1 MARVFNFPILLGQA
15 VPLRSPTI
23 LFPLIFHNSNPP
35 TWVPDTNFSTRTG
48 YFISFGVVDC
58 IDVFTRKIYKD
69 IVVDSL
75 KYCCENKGM
84 ILFGWCIMSNHIH
97 LIFGVEDVFLEPPS
111 DNILAQPIRYHKY
124 KKNDISGDFELVEK
138 SYAQYVPVSYTH
150 LTLPT
155 SDLV

>member
-1 MARVFNFPILLGQA
+1 M
-15 VPLRSPTI
+15 
-23 LFPLIFHNSNPP
+23 
-35 TWVPDTNFSTRTG
+35 
-48 YFISFGVVDC
+48 VDC

-84 ILFGWCIMSNHIH
+84 ILFGWRIISNHIH

-124 KKNDISGDFELVEK
+124 KKNDISGDFELVENPMH
-138 SYAQYVPVSYTH
+138 SMSRVLMYSVILIPEVIQQRYLMVI
-150 LTLPT
+150 
-155 SDLV
+155 